1 MQNQG
6 RDTYNIEMKGESV
19 VVNLFLRVEGE
30 NNWRGGKMK
39 REERFRCAVLW
50 SGLPLWG
57 LLWKL

>member
-1 MQNQG
+1 
-6 RDTYNIEMKGESV
+6 MKGESV